1 MKRII
6 ASTERR
12 YTDKAARLVN
22 AITRLATSDYALD
35 NFESYV
41 AQHGDEWYKKYAY
54 DLDGLISELEQF
66 SDISE

>member
-6 ASTERR
+6 SSTERR

-22 AITRLATSDYALD
+22 AIAGLAASDYALD

-41 AQHGDEWYKKYAY
+41 AQHGDEWYNRYAK
-54 DLDGLISELEQF
+54 DLNGLISELEQF